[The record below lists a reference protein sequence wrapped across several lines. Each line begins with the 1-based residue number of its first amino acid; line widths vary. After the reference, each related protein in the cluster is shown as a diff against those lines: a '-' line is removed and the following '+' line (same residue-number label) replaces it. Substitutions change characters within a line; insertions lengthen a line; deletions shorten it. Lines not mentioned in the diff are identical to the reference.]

1 MKLTFTCI
9 LFSACLL
16 SLHSA
21 NAQWSSTLISNPRFH
36 LGSISV
42 GGKVYFAGG
51 AMAGQAA
58 ATTIDIYD
66 QASDTWSVENL
77 AIGGTF
83 IGIAEARGLIFFA
96 GGLDINSGIESN
108 VVEIYDTQTGDWD
121 YAELSVPRATVMAIG
136 LEDKVLFAGGATA
149 GPFFSNPVGSNVID
163 IYDLNTGEWS
173 TTTLP
178 EPKGW
183 GSVVRAGNRVF
194 FAGGLLDN
202 NTMSKRIDIYDVQ
215 SGEWSMDSLSVA
227 RAAGT
232 VATLGHQIFFAGGIT
247 LPGGETDVVDIYDTE
262 TDTWSVAHL
271 SEPRATLA
279 SASACGQTFFAGGG
293 LTDWETKIVTA
304 TTNRVDIYNAETG
317 EWSTGQLSVS
327 RSGLTGT
334 TLNGQVFFAG
344 GLYVPSG
351 LSNQI
356 DVYNCEISAVDAA
369 SSTPSFA
376 IYPNPASGTVT
387 ISLSGQAGNPLES
400 YFELFN
406 QLGEKVK
413 MGQFSLY
420 ESSVELSGLLQGAY
434 YIMLISKDGR
444 QLGARKL
451 MVAGYR

>member
-1 MKLTFTCI
+1 MKLIFTCI

-16 SLHSA
+16 ALHPA
-21 NAQWSSTLISNPRFH
+21 NAQWSSTIISNPRFH
-36 LGSISV
+36 LSSISV
-42 GGKVYFAGG
+42 GGKAYFAGG

-66 QASDTWSVENL
+66 QVDGWSVENL
-77 AIGGTF
+77 AVGGAF

-108 VVEIYDTQTGDWD
+108 VVEIYDTQTGNWD

-173 TTTLP
+173 TATLS

-279 SASACGQTFFAGGG
+279 SASACGQAFFAGGG
-293 LTDWETKIVTA
+293 LTDWESKIITA
-304 TTNRVDIYNAETG
+304 TTNRVDIYSAETG

-327 RSGLTGT
+327 RAGLTGT

-344 GLYVPSG
+344 GIYLPPG
-351 LSNQI
+351 LSNQV
-356 DVYNCEISAVDAA
+356 DVYTCEISAVDAA
-369 SSTPSFA
+369 PSTPSFD
-376 IYPNPASGTVT
+376 IYPNPANTTAT
-387 ISLSGQAGNPLES
+387 ISISGQAGNPLEG
-400 YFELFN
+400 YFELYN

-413 MGQFSLY
+413 TGQVRLY
-420 ESSVELSGLLQGAY
+420 ENRVGLNGLPPGAY
-434 YIMLISKDGR
+434 YIKFVSTDGR

-451 MVAGYR
+451 MVGGYR

>member
-1 MKLTFTCI
+1 MKLIFTCI
-9 LFSACLL
+9 LFSVCLL
-16 SLHSA
+16 ILHPA
-21 NAQWSSTLISNPRFH
+21 NAQWSSALISNPRFH
-36 LGSISV
+36 LSSISA
-42 GGKVYFAGG
+42 GGKAYFAGG

-77 AIGGTF
+77 AVGGTF

-96 GGLDINSGIESN
+96 GGLDINSGIESSL
-108 VVEIYDTQTGDWD
+108 VEIYDTQTGSWD

-149 GPFFSNPVGSNVID
+149 GPFFSNPVGSSVID

-183 GSVVRAGNRVF
+183 GSVVRAGSRVF
-194 FAGGLLDN
+194 FAGGLIN
-202 NTMSKRIDIYDVQ
+202 NTTMSKRVDIYDVQ
-215 SGEWSMDSLSVA
+215 SGEWSTDSLSVA

-232 VATLGHQIFFAGGIT
+232 VTTLGHQIFFAGGIT

-262 TDTWSVAHL
+262 TDTWSIAHL
-271 SEPRATLA
+271 SEPRAILA
-279 SASACGQTFFAGGG
+279 SASACGQAFFAGGG

-304 TTNRVDIYNAETG
+304 TTNRVDIYSAETD

-344 GLYVPSG
+344 GLFVPSG
-351 LSNQI
+351 LSNQV
-356 DVYNCEISAVDAA
+356 DVYNCEISAVDAVP
-369 SSTPSFA
+369 STPSYD
-376 IYPNPASGTVT
+376 IYPNPAAGTAT
-387 ISLSGQAGNPLES
+387 IYISGQAGNPLDG
-400 YFELFN
+400 YFELYN
-406 QLGEKVK
+406 HLGERLNK
-413 MGQFSLY
+413 GR
-420 ESSVELSGLLQGAY
+420 LSRSETSIKLNRLPPGAY
-434 YIMLISKDGR
+434 YINLISKDGI

-451 MVAGYR
+451 IVLGN

>member
-1 MKLTFTCI
+1 MKFISTCI

-16 SLHSA
+16 SIHPA
-21 NAQWSSTLISNPRFH
+21 NAQWSSTIVSNPRFH
-36 LGSISV
+36 LSSISV

-51 AMAGQAA
+51 AMAGQAS

-66 QASDTWSVENL
+66 PVDGWSVENL
-77 AIGGTF
+77 AIGGAF

-121 YAELSVPRATVMAIG
+121 YAALSVPRATVMAIG

-149 GPFFSNPVGSNVID
+149 GPLFSNPIGSNVVD

-173 TTTLP
+173 TTTLS

-194 FAGGLLDN
+194 FAGGLINN
-202 NTMSKRIDIYDVQ
+202 NTVSKRIDIYDVL

-227 RAAGT
+227 RGAGT
-232 VATLGHQIFFAGGIT
+232 VTTLGHQIFFAGGIT

-262 TDTWSVAHL
+262 TDTWAIAHL

-279 SASACGQTFFAGGG
+279 SASACGQAFFAGGG
-293 LTDWETKIVTA
+293 LTDWETKFVTA
-304 TTNRVDIYNAETG
+304 TTNRVDIYSAETG

-344 GLYVPSG
+344 GIYLPLG
-351 LSNQI
+351 LSNRV
-356 DVYNCEISAVDAA
+356 DVYTCEISAVDAA
-369 SSTPSFA
+369 PSTPLFDL
-376 IYPNPASGTVT
+376 YPNPATATAT
-387 ISLSGQAGNPLES
+387 ISISGQAGNLLEA
-400 YFELFN
+400 YFELYN

-413 MGQFSLY
+413 TGQLSLY
-420 ESSVELSGLLQGAY
+420 ETSVELSGLPPGAY
-434 YIMLISKDGR
+434 YIKLVSMEGR

-451 MVAGYR
+451 VVLGH